1 MRRTAAPSRSLQ
13 VALLTVALALIGWL
27 CILAVHPSAA
37 DRLPNWLRWF
47 GRPGSSITVG
57 IVVAVLAVLSVLS
70 FRSRSARQSGNVPVA
85 VVAGLAAT
93 SAVLGF
99 SSYWNCHDATHP
111 VFFQPLI
118 WTVALVKGF
127 AIDFLLSGHVCPNP
141 TPDALSVARLA
152 AVGAF
157 VTGLAGVVIAL
168 FRSQVDRLRASLA
181 NSVSAVIGIDDET
194 RSMVSAIASTL
205 DRRGTLVVIIG
216 GPDEPGAQ
224 EARIHGGRVMTVD
237 FNASEPFESL

>member
-1 MRRTAAPSRSLQ
+1 MQRTAAPSRWLQ
-13 VALLTVALALIGWL
+13 AALLTVALVLLGWL

-37 DRLPNWLRWF
+37 DKLPNWLRWF
-47 GRPGSSITVG
+47 GRPGSSITVA
-57 IVVAVLAVLSVLS
+57 IVVAVLVVLCVLS
-70 FRSRSARQSGNVPVA
+70 FRSHSARRSGNVPVA

-99 SSYWNCHDATHP
+99 SSLWKCHDATHP

-127 AIDFLLSGHVCPNP
+127 SIDFVMGGHVCPNP

-152 AVGAF
+152 AGGAF
-157 VTGLAGVVIAL
+157 FTGLAGVVIAL

-181 NSVSAVIGIDDET
+181 NSITAVIGIDDET
-194 RSMVSAIASTL
+194 RSMVSAIAKTL
-205 DRRGTLVVIIG
+205 NRSGTLVVITG
-216 GPDEPGAQ
+216 VPRSPAHK
-224 EARIHGGRVMTVD
+224 R
-237 FNASEPFESL
+237 PESTAAE